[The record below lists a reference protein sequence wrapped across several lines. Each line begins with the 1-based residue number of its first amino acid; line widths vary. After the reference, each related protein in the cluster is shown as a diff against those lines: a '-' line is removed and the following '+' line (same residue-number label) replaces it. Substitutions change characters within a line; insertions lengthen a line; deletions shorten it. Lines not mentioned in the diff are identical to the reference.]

1 MRISGWLLLPT
12 PMPMPL
18 LLLRTCCRL
27 RRHHCCCCRRVAD
40 AADAAVADAAAAD
53 DAVADAAAADDA
65 VADAA
70 AAADADGVAA
80 ISDLN
85 KKNKAEMRIS
95 AWLLCSATILGDQQ
109 HHRTLSGVT
118 PNSS

>member
-18 LLLRTCCRL
+18 LLLRTRCRL
-27 RRHHCCCCRRVAD
+27 CRHHCCCCRRVAD
-40 AADAAVADAAAAD
+40 AAD
-53 DAVADAAAADDA
+53 DA

-70 AAADADGVAA
+70 AAAAAAADADGAAA